1 MISMFVIYTCV
12 NRAQT
17 HSRVALRLTKLL
29 VIYINMS
36 HITLPPQG
44 GGEQFLKGWVVTS
57 VNEWGGDQERLL
69 LLTDRRM

>member
-36 HITLPPQG
+36 RITLPSAG
-44 GGEQFLKGWVVTS
+44 
-57 VNEWGGDQERLL
+57 
-69 LLTDRRM
+69 RRRAVSEGVGSNKRE